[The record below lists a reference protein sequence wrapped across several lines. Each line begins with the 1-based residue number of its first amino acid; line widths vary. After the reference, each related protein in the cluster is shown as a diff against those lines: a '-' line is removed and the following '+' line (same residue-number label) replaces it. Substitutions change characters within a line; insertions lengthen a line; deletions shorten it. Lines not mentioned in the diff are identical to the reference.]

1 MRARLEGA
9 MSRRRLR
16 GWNPPLENINALVAS
31 GGPRLLARSRELV
44 VTNGYAAN
52 ACEAFAAN
60 LVGDGIKPS
69 SLIGDAD
76 LRDRV
81 QRLWLAW
88 TDEADADGLTDFYGL
103 QAMVAREMFV
113 AGECFVRLRPRR
125 AEDGLP
131 VPLQLQLLQSEMLPF
146 EKTETAANGNRIRCG
161 IEFDAIGR
169 RVAYHFRRRHPG
181 DSTDQGGPVIPE
193 TVRVPA
199 ADVLHIYRPID
210 AGQIRGLPH
219 VAPAMVRLFLLD
231 QYDDAE
237 LDRKKTA
244 AMFAGFIT
252 KTAPEEPMMG
262 EADADPDGA
271 AIASLEPGTMQVLLP
286 GEDVRFSSPA
296 DVGGGYEAFQYR
308 TLLAVSASLGLPYHL
323 VTGDVRQAN
332 YSSLRAELVE
342 FRRRVGQL
350 QHGVLVH
357 QLCRAVWRRW
367 LETAALSGA
376 LDLDDPVAARPVQW
390 IPPRW
395 DWVDPLKDIQAQVL
409 AMEAGITSRRK
420 VVEGTGYD
428 IEEVD
433 RENAADAKRAAG
445 SGPALPHEPRRDP
458 RRAGDAR
465 GAARSG
471 RRREIR
477 ATASTRQP
485 NRSESMASWYAIRAR
500 ATGAEVAIYDEI
512 GAYGVSAK
520 GFLTELGAL
529 PEGTPVDLRLNSPG
543 GSVFD
548 AVAIH
553 NALKR
558 HEGNVTVWIDGIA
571 ASAASYVAMA
581 GDEIVMPENAFLMIH
596 DPSGLVM
603 GTAGDMRAMAEALE
617 KVKGALVQGY
627 AAKSGRTPEEV
638 SALMSAETWL
648 DAADALAQGFADRLI
663 EPVRIAARFDIGRF
677 RNAPPELA
685 EAVEGDGTDAET
697 VPDGNGSEDNA
708 ADIVGSDDDVTPD
721 ADAAPRS
728 ETEGTDVADGRHPSG

>member
-1 MRARLEGA
+1 MGLFDRFRRRTTGGPAAVRARLEGA
-9 MSRRRLR
+9 MAKRRLR
-16 GWNPPLENINALVAS
+16 GWNPPLENINTLVAS

-69 SLIGDAD
+69 SLMGDAD

-125 AEDGLP
+125 AEDGLL

-146 EKTETAANGNRIRCG
+146 EKTEVLPSGNRIRCG

-181 DSTDQGGPVIPE
+181 DSTDQGAVIPE
-193 TVRVPA
+193 TVRMPA

-219 VAPAMVRLFLLD
+219 IAPAMVRLFLLD

-252 KTAPEEPMMG
+252 KTAPEEPMLG
-262 EADADPDGA
+262 EVEADLNGT

-286 GEDVRFSSPA
+286 GEDVKFSAPA

-342 FRRRVGQL
+342 FRRRIGQL

-357 QLCRAVWRRW
+357 QLCRAVWPRW
-367 LETAALSGA
+367 LDTAVLSGA
-376 LDLDDPVAARPVQW
+376 LDADPVAARPVQW

-409 AMEAGITSRRK
+409 AMGAGITSRRK
-420 VVEGTGYD
+420 VVEATGYD

-433 RENAADAKRAAG
+433 RENAADAERTKRLG
-445 SGPALPHEPRRDP
+445 LSYRTSPGETQ
-458 RRAGDAR
+458 G
-465 GAARSG
+465 
-471 RRREIR
+471 
-477 ATASTRQP
+477 
-485 NRSESMASWYAIRAR
+485 AR
-500 ATGAEVAIYDEI
+500 AT
-512 GAYGVSAK
+512 
-520 GFLTELGAL
+520 
-529 PEGTPVDLRLNSPG
+529 P
-543 GSVFD
+543 
-548 AVAIH
+548 
-553 NALKR
+553 
-558 HEGNVTVWIDGIA
+558 
-571 ASAASYVAMA
+571 
-581 GDEIVMPENAFLMIH
+581 
-596 DPSGLVM
+596 
-603 GTAGDMRAMAEALE
+603 
-617 KVKGALVQGY
+617 
-627 AAKSGRTPEEV
+627 
-638 SALMSAETWL
+638 
-648 DAADALAQGFADRLI
+648 AQL
-663 EPVRIAARFDIGRF
+663 
-677 RNAPPELA
+677 
-685 EAVEGDGTDAET
+685 
-697 VPDGNGSEDNA
+697 
-708 ADIVGSDDDVTPD
+708 PD
-721 ADAAPRS
+721 AGGDAGSNGGARADPGTGGTS
-728 ETEGTDVADGRHPSG
+728 EQE

>member
-1 MRARLEGA
+1 MARGNHFA
-9 MSRRRLR
+9 DD
-16 GWNPPLENINALVAS
+16 
-31 GGPRLLARSRELV
+31 
-44 VTNGYAAN
+44 

-69 SLIGDAD
+69 SLIGDAA

-125 AEDGLP
+125 AEDGLL

-146 EKTETAANGNRIRCG
+146 EKTEVLPSGNRIRCG

-181 DSTDQGGPVIPE
+181 NSTDQGVSIPE

-231 QYDDAE
+231 QYGDAE

-262 EADADPDGA
+262 EAEADLNGT

-286 GEDVRFSSPA
+286 GEDVKFSSPA

-308 TLLAVSASLGLPYHL
+308 TLLAVSASLGLPYHCPYHL

-342 FRRRVGQL
+342 FRRRIGQL
-350 QHGVLVH
+350 QHGLIVH
-357 QLCRAVWRRW
+357 QLCRAVWRRL

-376 LDLDDPVAARPVQW
+376 LDLGDPIAARPVQW

-409 AMEAGITSRRK
+409 AMGAGITSRRK
-420 VVEGTGYD
+420 VVEATGYD

-433 RENAADAKRAAG
+433 RENAADAQRAAVLG
-445 SGPALPHEPRRDP
+445 LGYRTSSGETQ
-458 RRAGDAR
+458 G
-465 GAARSG
+465 
-471 RRREIR
+471 
-477 ATASTRQP
+477 
-485 NRSESMASWYAIRAR
+485 AR
-500 ATGAEVAIYDEI
+500 ATPA
-512 GAYGVSAK
+512 
-520 GFLTELGAL
+520 TR
-529 PEGTPVDLRLNSPG
+529 P
-543 GSVFD
+543 
-548 AVAIH
+548 
-553 NALKR
+553 
-558 HEGNVTVWIDGIA
+558 
-571 ASAASYVAMA
+571 
-581 GDEIVMPENAFLMIH
+581 
-596 DPSGLVM
+596 DP
-603 GTAGDMRAMAEALE
+603 
-617 KVKGALVQGY
+617 
-627 AAKSGRTPEEV
+627 
-638 SALMSAETWL
+638 
-648 DAADALAQGFADRLI
+648 
-663 EPVRIAARFDIGRF
+663 
-677 RNAPPELA
+677 
-685 EAVEGDGTDAET
+685 GDGARDHEH
-697 VPDGNGSEDNA
+697 GGA
-708 ADIVGSDDDVTPD
+708 AATQP
-721 ADAAPRS
+721 A
-728 ETEGTDVADGRHPSG
+728 TEQE

>member
-1 MRARLEGA
+1 MGLFDLFRRPKPGGPDVMRARLEGA
-9 MSRRRLR
+9 MATRRLR

-60 LVGDGIKPS
+60 LIGDGIKPS
-69 SLIGDAD
+69 SLIEDAA

-81 QRLWLAW
+81 QKLWLAW

-125 AEDGLP
+125 AEDGLL

-146 EKTETAANGNRIRCG
+146 EKTETDPNGNPIRCG
-161 IEFDAIGR
+161 IEFDLIGR

-181 DSTDQGGPVIPE
+181 DSTDQRVAVPDM
-193 TVRVPA
+193 VRVPA
-199 ADVLHIYRPID
+199 EEVLHIYRPID

-252 KTAPEEPMMG
+252 KTAPEDPMMG
-262 EADADPDGA
+262 EGAADPDGA

-286 GEDVRFSSPA
+286 GEDIKFSSPA

-342 FRRRVGQL
+342 FRRRIGQL
-350 QHGVLVH
+350 QHGVMAH
-357 QLCRAVWRRW
+357 QLCRPIWRRW
-367 LETAALSGA
+367 LETAVLSGA
-376 LDLDDPVAARPVQW
+376 LDTDPTALRPVQW

-420 VVEGTGYD
+420 VVEATGYD

-433 RENAADAKRAAG
+433 RENAADA
-445 SGPALPHEPRRDP
+445 
-458 RRAGDAR
+458 AR
-465 GAARSG
+465 VKELGLSYKTSPG
-471 RRREIR
+471 E
-477 ATASTRQP
+477 TQG
-485 NRSESMASWYAIRAR
+485 AR
-500 ATGAEVAIYDEI
+500 ATPQ
-512 GAYGVSAK
+512 
-520 GFLTELGAL
+520 
-529 PEGTPVDLRLNSPG
+529 PE
-543 GSVFD
+543 
-548 AVAIH
+548 
-553 NALKR
+553 
-558 HEGNVTVWIDGIA
+558 
-571 ASAASYVAMA
+571 
-581 GDEIVMPENAFLMIH
+581 
-596 DPSGLVM
+596 
-603 GTAGDMRAMAEALE
+603 
-617 KVKGALVQGY
+617 
-627 AAKSGRTPEEV
+627 
-638 SALMSAETWL
+638 
-648 DAADALAQGFADRLI
+648 
-663 EPVRIAARFDIGRF
+663 
-677 RNAPPELA
+677 
-685 EAVEGDGTDAET
+685 
-697 VPDGNGSEDNA
+697 PD
-708 ADIVGSDDDVTPD
+708 PD
-721 ADAAPRS
+721 APVGPSDRS
-728 ETEGTDVADGRHPSG
+728 QG

>member
-1 MRARLEGA
+1 M
-9 MSRRRLR
+9 
-16 GWNPPLENINALVAS
+16 
-31 GGPRLLARSRELV
+31 
-44 VTNGYAAN
+44 
-52 ACEAFAAN
+52 
-60 LVGDGIKPS
+60 
-69 SLIGDAD
+69 
-76 LRDRV
+76 
-81 QRLWLAW
+81 
-88 TDEADADGLTDFYGL
+88 
-103 QAMVAREMFV
+103 
-113 AGECFVRLRPRR
+113 
-125 AEDGLP
+125 
-131 VPLQLQLLQSEMLPF
+131 
-146 EKTETAANGNRIRCG
+146 
-161 IEFDAIGR
+161 
-169 RVAYHFRRRHPG
+169 AYHFRRRHPG

-199 ADVLHIYRPID
+199 ADVLHVYRPID

-445 SGPALPHEPRRDP
+445 LGLRYRTSPGETQ
-458 RRAGDAR
+458 G
-465 GAARSG
+465 
-471 RRREIR
+471 
-477 ATASTRQP
+477 
-485 NRSESMASWYAIRAR
+485 AR
-500 ATGAEVAIYDEI
+500 AT
-512 GAYGVSAK
+512 
-520 GFLTELGAL
+520 
-529 PEGTPVDLRLNSPG
+529 P
-543 GSVFD
+543 
-548 AVAIH
+548 
-553 NALKR
+553 
-558 HEGNVTVWIDGIA
+558 
-571 ASAASYVAMA
+571 
-581 GDEIVMPENAFLMIH
+581 
-596 DPSGLVM
+596 
-603 GTAGDMRAMAEALE
+603 
-617 KVKGALVQGY
+617 
-627 AAKSGRTPEEV
+627 
-638 SALMSAETWL
+638 
-648 DAADALAQGFADRLI
+648 
-663 EPVRIAARFDIGRF
+663 AARPD
-677 RNAPPELA
+677 P
-685 EAVEGDGTDAET
+685 GDGTDET
-697 VPDGNGSEDNA
+697 TGDGVD
-708 ADIVGSDDDVTPD
+708 
-721 ADAAPRS
+721 
-728 ETEGTDVADGRHPSG
+728 ETTEQE

>member
-1 MRARLEGA
+1 MGLFDLFRRPKPGGPDVMRARLEGA
-9 MSRRRLR
+9 MATRRLR

-69 SLIGDAD
+69 SLIEDAA
-76 LRDRV
+76 LRDQV
-81 QRLWLAW
+81 QKLWLAW

-125 AEDGLP
+125 AEDRLL

-146 EKTETAANGNRIRCG
+146 EKIETDPNGNPIRCG
-161 IEFDAIGR
+161 IEFDLIGR

-181 DSTDQGGPVIPE
+181 DSTDQRVALPD

-199 ADVLHIYRPID
+199 EEVLHIYRPID

-252 KTAPEEPMMG
+252 KTAPEDPMMG
-262 EADADPDGA
+262 EGAADLDGA

-286 GEDVRFSSPA
+286 GEDIKFSTPA

-342 FRRRVGQL
+342 FRRRIGQL
-350 QHGVLVH
+350 QHGVMAH
-357 QLCRAVWRRW
+357 QLCRPIWRRW
-367 LETAALSGA
+367 LETAVLSGA
-376 LDLDDPVAARPVQW
+376 LDTDRTALRPVQW

-420 VVEGTGYD
+420 VVEATGYD

-433 RENAADAKRAAG
+433 RENAADA
-445 SGPALPHEPRRDP
+445 
-458 RRAGDAR
+458 AR
-465 GAARSG
+465 VKELGLSYKTNPG
-471 RRREIR
+471 E
-477 ATASTRQP
+477 TQG
-485 NRSESMASWYAIRAR
+485 AR
-500 ATGAEVAIYDEI
+500 ATPQAEPDPNAPAPN
-512 GAYGVSAK
+512 AYVGPS
-520 GFLTELGAL
+520 
-529 PEGTPVDLRLNSPG
+529 DISPG
-543 GSVFD
+543 
-548 AVAIH
+548 
-553 NALKR
+553 
-558 HEGNVTVWIDGIA
+558 
-571 ASAASYVAMA
+571 
-581 GDEIVMPENAFLMIH
+581 
-596 DPSGLVM
+596 
-603 GTAGDMRAMAEALE
+603 
-617 KVKGALVQGY
+617 
-627 AAKSGRTPEEV
+627 
-638 SALMSAETWL
+638 
-648 DAADALAQGFADRLI
+648 
-663 EPVRIAARFDIGRF
+663 
-677 RNAPPELA
+677 
-685 EAVEGDGTDAET
+685 
-697 VPDGNGSEDNA
+697 
-708 ADIVGSDDDVTPD
+708 
-721 ADAAPRS
+721 
-728 ETEGTDVADGRHPSG
+728 

>member
-1 MRARLEGA
+1 
-9 MSRRRLR
+9 
-16 GWNPPLENINALVAS
+16 
-31 GGPRLLARSRELV
+31 V

-125 AEDGLP
+125 AEDGLL

-181 DSTDQGGPVIPE
+181 DSTDQGAVIPE

-219 VAPAMVRLFLLD
+219 IAPAMVRLFLLD

-262 EADADPDGA
+262 EAEADLDGA

-286 GEDVRFSSPA
+286 GEDVKFSSPA

-342 FRRRVGQL
+342 FRRRIGQL
-350 QHGVLVH
+350 QHGVIVH
-357 QLCRAVWRRW
+357 QLCRAVWQRW
-367 LETAALSGA
+367 LETAVLSGA
-376 LDLDDPVAARPVQW
+376 LDADPAAVRPVQW

-420 VVEGTGYD
+420 VVEATGYD

-433 RENAADAKRAAG
+433 RENAADAA
-445 SGPALPHEPRRDP
+445 
-458 RRAGDAR
+458 
-465 GAARSG
+465 
-471 RRREIR
+471 R
-477 ATASTRQP
+477 ATGLGLRYRTSPGETQGARATPATRPEPGDGAGNDTDDGARRPIRPP
-485 NRSESMASWYAIRAR
+485 NRSDDMASWYAIRAR
-500 ATGAEVAIYDEI
+500 GTGAEVAIYDEI

-520 GFLTELGAL
+520 GFLAELGAL

-558 HEGNVTVWIDGIA
+558 HEGTVTVWIDGIA
-571 ASAASYVAMA
+571 ASAASYIAMA

-596 DPSGLVM
+596 DPAGLVM
-603 GTAGDMRAMAEALE
+603 GTAEDMRAMAEALD
-617 KVKGALVQGY
+617 KVKGSLVSGY

-638 SALMSAETWL
+638 SALMAAETWF
-648 DAADALAQGFADRLI
+648 DA
-663 EPVRIAARFDIGRF
+663 GRT
-677 RNAPPELA
+677 RWRRASPT
-685 EAVEGDGTDAET
+685 G
-697 VPDGNGSEDNA
+697 
-708 ADIVGSDDDVTPD
+708 
-721 ADAAPRS
+721 
-728 ETEGTDVADGRHPSG
+728 